1 MKALIIQKYGGPEVL
16 ELAEVVEPAPEPGD
30 VLVDVYAAS
39 VNPIDW
45 KMREGRVLRFFDV
58 PLPHVMGRDMSGVIR
73 AVGEEVTGLQPG
85 DPVFGVGNPLRD
97 GTQAEM
103 MAVEADLVAKK
114 PDALT
119 HEEAAS
125 LGVAGLSMLAA
136 IEDTAPVFRGM
147 RVLVHAGAGG
157 VGTLA
162 IQYAADRGAEVLTT
176 ASARNTDY
184 VRNLGADQ
192 VIDYSLSNW
201 WEKATDCDVVFDT
214 IGGATHAASQAC
226 LKPDGALVF
235 LNAAPLPDTPA
246 REDIMVLAAAVQTSR
261 EKLERIAE
269 LAAAG
274 AVRPQVT
281 KIFPLHEG
289 DGAYALSQSG
299 HARGK
304 IVIKIR

>member
-1 MKALIIQKYGGPEVL
+1 MKALIIRKYGGPEVL
-16 ELAEVVEPAPEPGD
+16 ELAELADPTPGPGD
-30 VLVDVYAAS
+30 VLVDIHAAS

-73 AVGEEVTGLQPG
+73 EVGTEVTGLQPG
-85 DPVFGVGNPLRD
+85 DPVFGCGNPLRN

-103 MAVEADLVAKK
+103 MTIEADLVAKK

-125 LGVAGLSMLAA
+125 LGVSGISMLAA
-136 IEDTAPVFRGM
+136 LEETAPVFRGM

-157 VGTLA
+157 VGSLA
-162 IQYAADRGAEVLTT
+162 IQYAVDRGAEVLTT
-176 ASARNTDY
+176 ASARNTEY
-184 VRNLGADQ
+184 VRDLGAQ
-192 VIDYSLSNW
+192 TVIDYTLNNW
-201 WEKATDCDVVFDT
+201 WEKAADCDVVFDT
-214 IGGATHAASQAC
+214 VGGATHTASQAC
-226 LKPDGALVF
+226 LKADGALVY

-246 REDIMVLAAAVQTSR
+246 REDIMVLPAPVQTSR
-261 EKLERIAE
+261 QKLERIAE

-274 AVRPQVT
+274 AVRPQVAET
-281 KIFPLHEG
+281 YPLHEA
-289 DGAYALSQSG
+289 DAAYARSQTG

-304 IVIKIR
+304 IVITLR